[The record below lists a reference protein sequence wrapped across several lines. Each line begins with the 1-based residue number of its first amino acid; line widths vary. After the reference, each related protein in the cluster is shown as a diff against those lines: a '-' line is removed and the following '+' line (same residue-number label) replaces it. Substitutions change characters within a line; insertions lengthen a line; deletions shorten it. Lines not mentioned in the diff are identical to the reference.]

1 VERHDAIYQIDGDKD
16 RDRERERERERENSN
31 KNHFIF
37 LEYQSCQLSRGLP
50 RMEIGQILFLS
61 QQQTK
66 KSKNDILPVF
76 FCKKCKIFLGCY

>member
-1 VERHDAIYQIDGDKD
+1 MSFCGTSWRHVAD
-16 RDRERERERERENSN
+16 RRRQRERKRNSN

-76 FCKKCKIFLGCY
+76 VAKNSKSLWVLIS